1 MTDRVFVVGAGRAG
15 RGLARAF
22 RVSGIDVVGLH
33 GRREERTP
41 DAVTAGTLPSDLRKA
56 TAIIVAVRDAQ
67 LDEALG
73 EIAAAET
80 DRRAAVLHASGSAE
94 PKGLGALRAA
104 GHPCGTFHPLVPIA
118 DPARAAELFKGAWI
132 GVDGDAPAIATADRL
147 AGRLGA
153 HTLRI
158 PPGEK
163 ARYHAAAV
171 LASNF
176 PTVLATLAAL
186 LLTDAGVPPHE
197 SWDAVRS
204 LMRGAVLNLDT
215 DTPLA
220 ALTGPVVRGDAETV
234 RRHLAALEGAPE
246 LRRVYV
252 ELSRAAVEIA
262 RAGGAEVDAV
272 ERELSEV
279 RRRV

>member
-1 MTDRVFVVGAGRAG
+1 MTDRVFILGAGRAG
-15 RGLARAF
+15 RGLARAL
-22 RVSGIDVVGLH
+22 RASGVDVVGLH
-33 GRREERTP
+33 GRRAERGD
-41 DAVTAGTLPSDLRKA
+41 DAVSAGAVPADALRA
-56 TAIIVAVRDAQ
+56 TTVLVAVRDAQ
-67 LDEALG
+67 LEGALG
-73 EIAAAET
+73 EIGAAAF
-80 DRRAAVLHASGSAE
+80 DRRVTVLHASGSAE
-94 PKGLGALRAA
+94 PTTLAVLRAK

-118 DPARAAELFKGAWI
+118 DPARAAELFKGAWV
-132 GVDGDAPAIATADRL
+132 GVDGDAAAIATADRL

-153 HTLRI
+153 RTLRI
-158 PPGEK
+158 PAGEK
-163 ARYHAAAV
+163 ARYHVAAV

-186 LLTDAGVPPHE
+186 LLTEAGVPASE

-234 RRHLAALEGAPE
+234 TRHLAALAGAPE

-262 RAGGAEVDAV
+262 RAGGASVDQV
-272 ERELSEV
+272 EQVLRTPAA
-279 RRRV
+279 R

>member
-1 MTDRVFVVGAGRAG
+1 VTDRVFILGAGRAG

-22 RVSGIDVVGLH
+22 RVSGVDVVGLH
-33 GRREERTP
+33 GRRAERSP
-41 DAVTAGTLPSDLRKA
+41 DAVSAGVLPASIRNA

-67 LDEALG
+67 LDDALG
-73 EIAAAET
+73 EIAAATT
-80 DRRAAVLHASGSAE
+80 DRRVVVLHASGSAE
-94 PKGLGALRAA
+94 PARLTELRRA
-104 GHPCGTFHPLVPIA
+104 GHSCGTFHPLVPIA
-118 DPARAAELFKGAWI
+118 DPARAAELFKGAWV

-153 HTLRI
+153 RTLRI
-158 PPGEK
+158 PAGEK
-163 ARYHAAAV
+163 ARYHVAAV

-186 LLTDAGVPPHE
+186 LLTDAGVPPDE
-197 SWDAVRS
+197 SWDAVRA

-220 ALTGPVVRGDAETV
+220 ALTGPVVRGDAQTV
-234 RRHLAALEGAPE
+234 KRHLAALSAAPE

-262 RAGGAEVDAV
+262 RAGGSQVDDV
-272 ERELSEV
+272 ERALDYVPE
-279 RRRV
+279 

>member
-1 MTDRVFVVGAGRAG
+1 MTDRVFILGAGRAG
-15 RGLARAF
+15 RGFARAF
-22 RVSGIDVVGLH
+22 RVSGVDVVGLH
-33 GRREERTP
+33 GRRDERTP
-41 DAVTAGTLPSDLRKA
+41 DPVTAGALPAALGKA

-67 LDEALG
+67 LDDALG
-73 EIAAAET
+73 EIATAQA
-80 DRRAAVLHASGSAE
+80 DKRAAVLHASGSAE
-94 PKGLGALRAA
+94 PKGLVALRTA

-118 DPARAAELFKGAWI
+118 DPARAAELFKGAWV
-132 GVDGDAPAIATADRL
+132 GVDGDAAAIATADRL

-186 LLTDAGVPPHE
+186 LLTDAGVPPNE

-220 ALTGPVVRGDAETV
+220 ALTGPVVRGDAETI
-234 RRHLAALEGAPE
+234 RRHLAALAGAPE

-272 ERELSEV
+272 ERVLSET
-279 RRRV
+279 RPAG

>member
-1 MTDRVFVVGAGRAG
+1 VTDRVFILGAGRAG
-15 RGLARAF
+15 RGFARAF
-22 RVSGIDVVGLH
+22 RVSGVDVVGLH
-33 GRREERTP
+33 GRRTERTP
-41 DAVTAGTLPSDLRKA
+41 DAVTAGALPAALGKA

-67 LDEALG
+67 LDDALG
-73 EIAAAET
+73 EIAIAQA
-80 DRRAAVLHASGSAE
+80 DR
-94 PKGLGALRAA
+94 
-104 GHPCGTFHPLVPIA
+104 
-118 DPARAAELFKGAWI
+118 RAAELFKGAWV
-132 GVDGDAPAIATADRL
+132 GVDGDAAAIATADRL

-220 ALTGPVVRGDAETV
+220 ALTGPVMRGDAETI
-234 RRHLAALEGAPE
+234 RRHLAALAGAPE

-272 ERELSEV
+272 EKVLASGGL
-279 RRRV
+279 